1 MSWSRATLKEEASVI
16 TKGTTPT
23 TLGYSVT
30 SSGVPFLRAQNLV
43 DGSVSVGADPLFVSN
58 ATHQA
63 LKRSKI
69 HPKDVLISIAGTI
82 GRASIVPDDAEEM
95 NCNQAVAIVRT
106 SEKIDRRF
114 MLHWLSSADAQ
125 SQMSKSKVTGVIS
138 NLSLGQIGA
147 LQIPL
152 PPLEEQLRIAGI
164 LDAADALRRRR
175 REALAL
181 LDTLPG
187 AIFAEM
193 FGDRPDLPTA
203 KIDDVIVNGRTG
215 PFGSQLLKS
224 EFVESGIPV
233 LGIDNVV
240 TNKFVE
246 ETPRFITQE
255 KYKALQRYTVIPG
268 DVLITIMGTCGR
280 CAVVPSDVQTM
291 VNTKHLCCLT
301 PDKDRVDSEFLRAA
315 FLFDDDVHR
324 QLEQQTKGSI
334 MSGLNM
340 GIIKGLSIK
349 IPNLEEQK
357 SFAAQLRGIND
368 LIDKTKAHYQEL
380 ETLFASLQSRAF
392 AGAL

>member
-1 MSWSRATLKEEASVI
+1 
-16 TKGTTPT
+16 
-23 TLGYSVT
+23 
-30 SSGVPFLRAQNLV
+30 
-43 DGSVSVGADPLFVSN
+43 
-58 ATHQA
+58 
-63 LKRSKI
+63 
-69 HPKDVLISIAGTI
+69 
-82 GRASIVPDDAEEM
+82 VPDDAEEM

-224 EFVESGIPV
+224 EFV
-233 LGIDNVV
+233 
-240 TNKFVE
+240 
-246 ETPRFITQE
+246 
-255 KYKALQRYTVIPG
+255 
-268 DVLITIMGTCGR
+268 
-280 CAVVPSDVQTM
+280 
-291 VNTKHLCCLT
+291 
-301 PDKDRVDSEFLRAA
+301 
-315 FLFDDDVHR
+315 
-324 QLEQQTKGSI
+324 
-334 MSGLNM
+334 
-340 GIIKGLSIK
+340 
-349 IPNLEEQK
+349 
-357 SFAAQLRGIND
+357 
-368 LIDKTKAHYQEL
+368 
-380 ETLFASLQSRAF
+380 
-392 AGAL
+392 